1 MNAVVETRGLCKQYG
16 PALRVNHLDLTVP
29 EGAVYGFLGPNG
41 AGKSTTLKLLLGL
54 ARPTAGEIA
63 VFGRPMGPRT
73 RMETLSQV
81 GSLIES
87 PSYYGHLTGAENLHI
102 VQTLR
107 GAPERDIGEVLR
119 IVRLDGQ
126 KGKRTAHYSLGMK
139 QRLGLAAALLGFP
152 RLLILDEP
160 TNGLD
165 PAGIQEM
172 RELIRSLPGRF
183 GMTVVVSSHLLSEI
197 DQMADHVGII
207 REGRL
212 VFQDT
217 LSALHARSCPRLAL
231 RTTDNAGAARLLG
244 ENRVPCTLED
254 GWLTLPMQP
263 VSPAFWPPTG
273 WIFCAWRSGRRAW
286 KTSFWS
292 SPEGRRACEAAGPG
306 VLQVPPAQAHPG
318 LRRPAGRPAP
328 VVWGL
333 PDPAGCGGAGSGV
346 DASALQPGNGGRHY
360 APYRRGGDCQPEL

>member
-1 MNAVVETRGLCKQYG
+1 MDFWAPTGRAIHHPQAASG
-16 PALRVNHLDLTVP
+16 
-29 EGAVYGFLGPNG
+29 
-41 AGKSTTLKLLLGL
+41 

-81 GSLIES
+81 GNLIES

-102 VQTLR
+102 VQTPAR
-107 GAPERDIGEVLR
+107 GAGAGHRGGAAHRPAGRPEGQA
-119 IVRLDGQ
+119 DGPLLP
-126 KGKRTAHYSLGMK
+126 GHE
-139 QRLGLAAALLGFP
+139 AAGWAWPPPCWASP
-152 RLLILDEP
+152 RPLILDEP

-217 LSALHARSCPRLAL
+217 PVRAPRPQLPPPGPAHH
-231 RTTDNAGAARLLG
+231 RQRRGGPPAGG
-244 ENRVPCTLED
+244 E
-254 GWLTLPMQP
+254 P
-263 VSPAFWPPTG
+263 VSPAP
-273 WIFCAWRSGRRAW
+273 WRTAG
-286 KTSFWS
+286 
-292 SPEGRRACEAAGPG
+292 SPF
-306 VLQVPPAQAHPG
+306 PA
-318 LRRPAGRPAP
+318 LRRRCNQSLPLSGLPPGGSSAHGGAAEEPGRPLSGAHRKGGEP
-328 VVWGL
+328 VKPLALEFCKCRRRKLTLVCAGL
-333 PDPAGCGGAGSGV
+333 LAAQLLWFGAYLTQQDAGGAGSGV